1 MPCCNK
7 WPIQNGM
14 YSVVWDLTICW
25 LMAFTQLA
33 LKCNILSP
41 NIQYIIS
48 YHIQTYIW
56 IICTYTYNWHY
67 VYSVIVVVVYSF
79 LKDTNNC
86 ECKIFHGN
94 ICDIKTHVQNI
105 ASVGYMYIFSV
116 YTSMQIVCNWLHFYN
131 AFIYFRKAVKW
142 WPQTSSLKFKGFID
156 LSDYMHFMLRAN

>member
-1 MPCCNK
+1 MLAPFKIKFLYKITKTFKWMPCCNK

-14 YSVVWDLTICW
+14 YSVVWDFTICW

-48 YHIQTYIW
+48 YHILTYIW

-67 VYSVIVVVVYSF
+67 VYSVIVVVVHSF

-94 ICDIKTHVQNI
+94 ICDIKTYVQNI
-105 ASVGYMYIFSV
+105 ASVGYSYMYI
-116 YTSMQIVCNWLHFYN
+116 QC
-131 AFIYFRKAVKW
+131 IYE
-142 WPQTSSLKFKGFID
+142 
-156 LSDYMHFMLRAN
+156 YANCM